1 MISIG
6 KYNTM
11 RVVKLVD
18 FGVYLDGGDKGEIL
32 MPKRYV
38 PKGCK
43 PDDEV
48 NVFVYLDSNDRLI
61 ATTEKPRG
69 QVGEFAC
76 LKCVE
81 VNQVGAFL
89 DWGLMKDIL
98 VPFREQKLDMET
110 GRWYV
115 VFIYFDEQSS
125 RIAATAKLDK
135 YLDNYALDVEE
146 GEEVDVLITNKT
158 DLGYKAIVNSKF
170 WGLLYDNE
178 VFRTL
183 QTGDKFKGFV
193 KKIRSDEKLDI
204 SVNKTGFA
212 KIESLEDRI
221 LTKLKETGGLIRITD
236 KTSPETIY
244 QMFGESKKTFKR
256 AVGVLYKKR
265 LVTLEEEGIR
275 LAPIN

>member
-11 RVVKLVD
+11 KVVKLVD
-18 FGVYLDGGDKGEIL
+18 FGVYLDGEDRGEIL

-38 PKGCK
+38 PKGTK
-43 PDDEV
+43 PGDELTA
-48 NVFVYLDSNDRLI
+48 FVYMDSNDRII

-76 LKCVE
+76 LKVVA

-98 VPFREQKLDMET
+98 VPFREQKLDMEE

-115 VFIYFDEQSS
+115 VFIYLDEKSG

-135 YLDNYALDVEE
+135 YLDNYALDVVE
-146 GEEVDVLITNKT
+146 GDEVDLLIVNKT
-158 DLGYKAIVNSKF
+158 DLGFKAIVNSKF
-170 WGLLYDNE
+170 WGVIYENE
-178 VFRTL
+178 VFRPL
-183 QTGDKFKGFV
+183 QTGDKLKGYI
-193 KKIRSDEKLDI
+193 KKIREDEKLDI
-204 SVNKTGFA
+204 SLSKTGFA

-221 LTKLKETGGLIRITD
+221 IDKLKETGGLLRITD
-236 KTSPETIY
+236 KSSPESIY
-244 QMFGESKKTFKR
+244 MMFGESKKTFKR

-265 LVTLEEEGIR
+265 LVALEEDGIR
-275 LAPIN
+275 LL

>member
-11 RVVKLVD
+11 KVVKLVD
-18 FGVYLDGGDKGEIL
+18 FGVYLDGDDRGEIL

-38 PKGCK
+38 PKGTK
-43 PDDEV
+43 PGDEV
-48 NVFVYLDSNDRLI
+48 TAFVYMDSNDRII

-76 LKCVE
+76 LKAVA

-98 VPFREQKLDMET
+98 VPFREQKLDMEE

-115 VFIYFDEQSS
+115 VFIYLDEKSG

-135 YLDNYALDVEE
+135 YLDNYALDVAE
-146 GEEVDVLITNKT
+146 GDEVDLLIVNKT
-158 DLGYKAIVNSKF
+158 DLGFKAIVNSKF
-170 WGLLYDNE
+170 WGVIYENE
-178 VFRTL
+178 IFRPM
-183 QTGDKFKGFV
+183 QTGDKLKGYI
-193 KKIRSDEKLDI
+193 KKIRPDEKLDI
-204 SVNKTGFA
+204 SLSKTGFA

-221 LTKLKETGGLIRITD
+221 LEKLKETGGLLRITD
-236 KTSPETIY
+236 KSTPESIY
-244 QMFGESKKTFKR
+244 MLFGESKKTFKR

-265 LVTLEEEGIR
+265 LVTIEEEGIR
-275 LAPIN
+275 LV

>member
-11 RVVKLVD
+11 KVVKLVD
-18 FGVYLDGGDKGEIL
+18 FGVYLDGDDRGEIL

-38 PKGCK
+38 PKGTK
-43 PDDEV
+43 PGDEV
-48 NVFVYLDSNDRLI
+48 TAFVYMDSNDRII

-76 LKCVE
+76 LKAVA

-98 VPFREQKLDMET
+98 VPFREQKLDMEE

-115 VFIYFDEQSS
+115 VFIYLDEKSG

-135 YLDNYALDVEE
+135 YLDNYALDVAE
-146 GEEVDVLITNKT
+146 GDEVDLLIVNKT
-158 DLGYKAIVNSKF
+158 DLGFKAIVNSKF
-170 WGLLYDNE
+170 WGVVYENE
-178 VFRTL
+178 VFRQL
-183 QTGDKFKGFV
+183 QTGDKVKGYV
-193 KKIRSDEKLDI
+193 KKIRPDEKLDI
-204 SVNKTGFA
+204 SLSKTGFA

-221 LTKLKETGGLIRITD
+221 LEKIKETGGFLRITD
-236 KTSPETIY
+236 KSSPESIY
-244 QMFGESKKTFKR
+244 MLFGESKKTFKR

-265 LVTLEEEGIR
+265 LVTIEEEGIR
-275 LAPIN
+275 LV